1 MTDDDDPKDLSR
13 AERLQQRRQSMRHEQ
28 TSGTGPSDNATSSED
43 PDQSD
48 ENEPEETAVDSDA
61 PAREASDSTESEI
74 SLDAI
79 DESNGTDVDAL
90 RTAAEGFL
98 DRADQAREIDRPDAA
113 RLARQAAT
121 LLAEIYTGSE
131 EYAPTVRDMIEDV
144 KNALSRVLDEPDD
157 SETGP
162 NLSVL
167 EEKLDL
173 FVGDDL
179 LNGPDDFPS
188 SPESPEPET
197 VDPTPDNDSPPAEE
211 TETASHEVP
220 EEDPEQEPEQP
231 ASEDSVEDE
240 TSPSED
246 DEDAG
251 YRFDAW
257 DPAGKEVLLEDYLA
271 ESREGLEKLT
281 NALIELEEQPSSD
294 RIDEVFRVA
303 HTLKGSS
310 GMVGLEVME
319 ELAHSMEELLD
330 EVRDGSRDVTA
341 EMIDLLLICNDK
353 IEEIL
358 DDVAQKEPVQVRV
371 GHLLDGLEGFRAGED
386 VDLEKIR
393 QKEESS
399 GESDSDDEEDDDSGE
414 SAVTET
420 IRVGTDKLDR
430 VINLVGELT
439 INKQQFDNSIKD
451 IDQIE
456 REISRLVDSADQL
469 VNENN
474 LDTDLVEELRLIHG
488 AIRDLD
494 QDVEQASKEISR
506 VNTNLQDAVMQT
518 RMVPIAQLFQKFPRQ
533 VRDLARTEGKEVDF
547 ETRGDDTEMDKTV
560 IEKIGDP
567 LMHIIRNAIDHG
579 IEPPEERTKA
589 GKPEEGKL
597 VIEAGYEGDLAV
609 IEIRDDGQGIL
620 PDAVK
625 DKAIENGVIT
635 EAEAEELTD
644 QEAQELVFEPGFS
657 TTEEVTETS
666 GRGVGMD
673 VVRSNI
679 TDLNGQVELDS
690 TVGEGSTFTIKL
702 PLTLAIVQVLQVRCG
717 QEQLALPLSS
727 IRETL
732 RISTDRIDEIGHQ
745 EVFELRGSTL
755 TLLRLSD
762 VLQISSR
769 RRNHQDIYPV
779 IVAEWGDR
787 KVGILVDEMLEKQE
801 VVIKD
806 LGSVLKNVPFNSGAT
821 ISGDGQVVLIVDLGR
836 IVQQADELSSET
848 AQITRKPENDSSTS
862 GESRAR
868 VLVVDD
874 SSTARTMI
882 TEALEGYGYEVEEAK
897 DGREALEIVKQDD
910 SFDLIS
916 TDIKMPHVEGYEF
929 VRELRTM
936 DDYRHTPVV
945 MVSSR
950 DTRIDKMR
958 GFEVGADDYLE
969 KPFNPEEALDT
980 FENLLEGASNDSATR

>member
-1 MTDDDDPKDLSR
+1 
-13 AERLQQRRQSMRHEQ
+13 
-28 TSGTGPSDNATSSED
+28 
-43 PDQSD
+43 
-48 ENEPEETAVDSDA
+48 
-61 PAREASDSTESEI
+61 
-74 SLDAI
+74 
-79 DESNGTDVDAL
+79 
-90 RTAAEGFL
+90 
-98 DRADQAREIDRPDAA
+98 
-113 RLARQAAT
+113 
-121 LLAEIYTGSE
+121 
-131 EYAPTVRDMIEDV
+131 
-144 KNALSRVLDEPDD
+144 
-157 SETGP
+157 
-162 NLSVL
+162 
-167 EEKLDL
+167 
-173 FVGDDL
+173 
-179 LNGPDDFPS
+179 
-188 SPESPEPET
+188 
-197 VDPTPDNDSPPAEE
+197 
-211 TETASHEVP
+211 
-220 EEDPEQEPEQP
+220 
-231 ASEDSVEDE
+231 
-240 TSPSED
+240 
-246 DEDAG
+246 
-251 YRFDAW
+251 
-257 DPAGKEVLLEDYLA
+257 
-271 ESREGLEKLT
+271 
-281 NALIELEEQPSSD
+281 
-294 RIDEVFRVA
+294 VA

-330 EVRDGSRDVTA
+330 DVRDGTRDVTA
-341 EMIDLLLICNDK
+341 EMIDLLLLCNDK

-358 DDVAQKEPVQVRV
+358 DIVARKEPVQVRV
-371 GHLLDGLEGFRAGED
+371 GHLLDGLDGFRAGED
-386 VDLEKIR
+386 VDLNAIR
-393 QKEESS
+393 DAEASGSEESND
-399 GESDSDDEEDDDSGE
+399 EDQEDDSDA

-420 IRVGTDKLDR
+420 IRVGTNKLDR

-439 INKQQFDNSIKD
+439 INKQQFDNSITD

-456 REISRLVDSADQL
+456 REVSRLVDSADQL
-469 VNENN
+469 VNKND

-488 AIRDLD
+488 AIRDLN

-518 RMVPIAQLFQKFPRQ
+518 RMVPVAQLFQKFPRQ

-579 IEPPEERTKA
+579 IESPEERKRK

-609 IEIRDDGQGIL
+609 IEIRDDGQGIH

-625 DKAIENGVIT
+625 QKAIENGVIT
-635 EAEAEELTD
+635 ENEASELSD

-657 TTEEVTETS
+657 TTDEVTETS

-732 RISTDRIDEIGHQ
+732 RISTDRIDQIGQQ

-762 VLQISSR
+762 VLQLPSR

-787 KVGILVDEMLEKQE
+787 QVGILVDEMLEKQE

-806 LGSVLKNVPFNSGAT
+806 LGSVLNNVPFNSGAT
-821 ISGDGQVVLIVDLGR
+821 ITGDGRVVLIVDLGR
-836 IVQQADELSSET
+836 IVQQSEELSSET
-848 AQITRKPENDSSTS
+848 ARVTADSGSQTKS
-862 GESRAR
+862 ADGNRAR
-868 VLVVDD
+868 ILVVDD
-874 SSTARTMI
+874 SATARTMI
-882 TEALEGYGYEVEEAK
+882 TDALEQEGYEVEEAK
-897 DGREALEIVKQDD
+897 DGREALDIVEEDD

-936 DDYRHTPVV
+936 EDYRHTSVV

-969 KPFNPEEALDT
+969 KPFNAEEALDI
-980 FENLLEGASNDSATR
+980 FEELLEGSSSDSAAR